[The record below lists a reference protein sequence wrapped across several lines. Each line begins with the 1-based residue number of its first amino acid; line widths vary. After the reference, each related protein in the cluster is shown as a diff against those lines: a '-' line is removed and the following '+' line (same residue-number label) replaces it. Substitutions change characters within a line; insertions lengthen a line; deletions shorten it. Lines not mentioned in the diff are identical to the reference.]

1 MLKKLTEEKLE
12 EILEAGI
19 SEFAE
24 FGFQQTSMSAVARRA
39 QISVGV
45 LYKYY
50 ENKDA
55 FYDACVERCTSELDQ
70 FLRRLCTQKRKPL
83 DYARELIHAVQQF
96 SARHKDHIRLYHQA
110 TQTNDPERA
119 AKLACRIEAM
129 RTELYTK
136 IITQAQES
144 GDIRSDLDP
153 KMFAFFFDNLLV
165 MMQLSYC
172 CPYYQQRMKLYAA
185 EQTSDHSHIT
195 NELLK
200 FLESA
205 FTLEQSDIPHR
216 EETV

>member
-1 MLKKLTEEKLE
+1 
-12 EILEAGI
+12 
-19 SEFAE
+19 
-24 FGFQQTSMSAVARRA
+24 
-39 QISVGV
+39 
-45 LYKYY
+45 
-50 ENKDA
+50 
-55 FYDACVERCTSELDQ
+55 
-70 FLRRLCTQKRKPL
+70 
-83 DYARELIHAVQQF
+83 
-96 SARHKDHIRLYHQA
+96 
-110 TQTNDPERA
+110 
-119 AKLACRIEAM
+119 M

-144 GDIRSDLDP
+144 GDVRSDLDP